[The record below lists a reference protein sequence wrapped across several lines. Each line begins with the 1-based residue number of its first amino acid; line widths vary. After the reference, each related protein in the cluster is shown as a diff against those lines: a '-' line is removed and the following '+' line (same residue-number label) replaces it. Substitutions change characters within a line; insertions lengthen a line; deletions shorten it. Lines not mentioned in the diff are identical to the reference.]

1 MRRASIGGIAPALRG
16 GATSTAIVAGAL
28 CGFLTRAGAEA
39 APTTTRVPS
48 AAVGSVFHIEKS
60 ENKNQVH
67 YAVQVDAQC
76 RPIGKRPMYG
86 YWRNLQ
92 VGPRDTSPLLQHE
105 QPAYGLTDPRSV
117 RVDAAG
123 GEIRIGLRG
132 FPDRALTVT
141 TFREADKCRARAL
154 TTIHKQPAVLTAIYV
169 ELGLLFSVDYVI
181 VRGVRVADG
190 VAVEEKVDD

>member
-1 MRRASIGGIAPALRG
+1 MGRARIAL
-16 GATSTAIVAGAL
+16 VACVLFGLA
-28 CGFLTRAGAEA
+28 RHAGAEA
-39 APTTTRVPS
+39 AIAALAARVPS

-67 YAVQVDAQC
+67 YAVQVDAHC
-76 RPIGKRPMYG
+76 RPVGPKPVYG
-86 YWRNLQ
+86 YWRDLE
-92 VGPRDTSPLLQHE
+92 VGPRAVSPLLSHE

-117 RVDAAG
+117 RSDGEG

-132 FPDRALTVT
+132 FPDRALTIT
-141 TFREADKCRARAL
+141 TFREGDKCRARTL
-154 TTIHKQPAVLTAIYV
+154 TLIHKQSAALSSIYV
-169 ELGLLFSVDYVI
+169 KLGFLFSVDYVI

>member
-1 MRRASIGGIAPALRG
+1 MRSARIAVVASALLG
-16 GATSTAIVAGAL
+16 LPGHV
-28 CGFLTRAGAEA
+28 GAETA
-39 APTTTRVPS
+39 TPS
-48 AAVGSVFHIEKS
+48 AVRIPSASVSSVFHIEKS

-76 RPIGKRPMYG
+76 HPVGKKPVYG
-86 YWRNLQ
+86 YWRDIE
-92 VGPRDTSPLLQHE
+92 VGPRAVSQLLKHE

-117 RVDAAG
+117 RRDQNG

-132 FPDRALTVT
+132 FPDRALTIT
-141 TFREADKCRARAL
+141 TFLEGGKCRARAL
-154 TTIHKQPAVLTAIYV
+154 TKIRKQPAVLTSIYV
-169 ELGLLFSVDYVI
+169 DLGFLFSVNYVI